1 MFIIYYPIYYL
12 QEKNGT
18 ELVERYHTRG
28 WSQQEANQTMVHKG
42 TVEISRVSESQH
54 TAALGLITTAL
65 YKVRV
70 GFSRYE
76 TSACLKPWSQTV
88 NGSVKHGSGFEKVL
102 CFSSIRQGL
111 GESFEVAPS
120 QQKRFIWYQEKQS
133 IIWATVTDCPM
144 RDVDLVVYSFPKL
157 PPYTLHLS
165 LVFSFSIIF
174 YKLSVFNISSSA
186 SWMHSSK
193 IPHKSGKQSL
203 GTCKEM
209 IMKNSFL
216 KVELSNFGA

>member
-1 MFIIYYPIYYL
+1 MFIIYYLIYYL

-54 TAALGLITTAL
+54 TAALELITTAL

-76 TSACLKPWSQTV
+76 TSASLKPWSQTV

-120 QQKRFIWYQEKQS
+120 QQKRFIWYQEKQHHMGHS
-133 IIWATVTDCPM
+133 NWLSYAWCWSCCLFFPQVTTLYSLF
-144 RDVDLVVYSFPKL
+144 VFGFLIFNYLLQVVC
-157 PPYTLHLS
+157 
-165 LVFSFSIIF
+165 I
-174 YKLSVFNISSSA
+174 
-186 SWMHSSK
+186 
-193 IPHKSGKQSL
+193 
-203 GTCKEM
+203 
-209 IMKNSFL
+209 
-216 KVELSNFGA
+216 

>member
-1 MFIIYYPIYYL
+1 MYASGWITGPYSVVVNATKWFSNMTGSLYKIFNCTYQFHAFNNIITLNFRFWKNLTNILTLKFIFYVYYILSYIL
-12 QEKNGT
+12 FAGKNGT
-18 ELVERYHTRG
+18 ELVGRYHTRG

-76 TSACLKPWSQTV
+76 TSASLKPWSQTI
-88 NGSVKHGSGFEKVL
+88 NGSVKHGSGFEKVH

-120 QQKRFIWYQEKQS
+120 QQKRFIRYQEK
-133 IIWATVTDCPM
+133 
-144 RDVDLVVYSFPKL
+144 
-157 PPYTLHLS
+157 
-165 LVFSFSIIF
+165 
-174 YKLSVFNISSSA
+174 
-186 SWMHSSK
+186 
-193 IPHKSGKQSL
+193 
-203 GTCKEM
+203 
-209 IMKNSFL
+209 
-216 KVELSNFGA
+216 